1 MVGDGIN
8 DAPALAAADVGVA
21 ITSTT
26 NEAAGGA
33 ADVLLLHKG
42 GMGVA
47 LLPELVATAV
57 RTKQIVRQ
65 NIVIAVVSIVAAALP
80 AIAGFFPLWLAVLLH
95 EGSTVAVALNSMR
108 LVHVPSIAVL
118 RPLLGP
124 AMKKLVW
131 NLTGCQFCSPEDGI
145 SPQMKRMLTI
155 NASWRVQAKWA
166 IIAALGAAAVAGI
179 EAAMQRFSHVA
190 AGASGPIKARTHGD

>member
-1 MVGDGIN
+1 MVGTIRRDLESPTWRGGRSVVMVGDGIN

-57 RTKQIVRQ
+57 RTKRIVRQ
-65 NIVIAVVSIVAAALP
+65 NIVIAVVSICAAALP

-108 LVHVPSIAVL
+108 LVDVPSIAVL
-118 RPLLGP
+118 RPLLVP
-124 AMKKLVW
+124 ALKKLVRQREGMTATAGEMQPALLFFQFFFHIFHPKFVS
-131 NLTGCQFCSPEDGI
+131 NPLTE
-145 SPQMKRMLTI
+145 
-155 NASWRVQAKWA
+155 
-166 IIAALGAAAVAGI
+166 
-179 EAAMQRFSHVA
+179 
-190 AGASGPIKARTHGD
+190 